1 MINFIEI
8 HSDLGAG
15 KHGTDKGV
23 AQLAKFA
30 KDNYPNA
37 RFTTLNIDTHTAKT
51 QGTIH
56 NHLKYGEHLL
66 PFYQKVSDCVE
77 NIAKDNTTIF
87 ITGDHSGAIGSLSG
101 FKNAYTGKKI
111 AVVWIDA
118 HADLHSVYT
127 TPSGNMHGM
136 PLSAVMGIDNQKS
149 AKHTPT
155 DTEIK
160 LWQGFKALSKTDNLS
175 PQDVY
180 FLGLRSFELP
190 EENLI
195 NSHDI
200 TAYASDT
207 HRQNFD
213 EILDNLCQNLNQAD
227 AVYVSFD
234 IDSLDDSLVF
244 ATGTRESNG
253 YQVHEIKRIFDKLLV
268 LPNVKAFEI
277 TEFNPTLDDD
287 TNKYQTV
294 YDLFDYA
301 ICRLTQP
308 ISA

>member
-1 MINFIEI
+1 MIDFIEI

-66 PFYQKVSDCVE
+66 PFYQKISDCVE

-101 FKNAYTGKKI
+101 FKNAYMGKKI

-136 PLSAVMGIDNQKS
+136 PLSAVMGIDNQ
-149 AKHTPT
+149 
-155 DTEIK
+155 
-160 LWQGFKALSKTDNLS
+160 N
-175 PQDVY
+175 
-180 FLGLRSFELP
+180 
-190 EENLI
+190 
-195 NSHDI
+195 
-200 TAYASDT
+200 
-207 HRQNFD
+207 
-213 EILDNLCQNLNQAD
+213 
-227 AVYVSFD
+227 
-234 IDSLDDSLVF
+234 
-244 ATGTRESNG
+244 
-253 YQVHEIKRIFDKLLV
+253 
-268 LPNVKAFEI
+268 LPNTPLPIQKSSYG
-277 TEFNPTLDDD
+277 
-287 TNKYQTV
+287 K
-294 YDLFDYA
+294 DLKHYPK
-301 ICRLTQP
+301 P
-308 ISA
+308 IIYRHKMCIFRIKKF